1 MLVRLNNAEPRLI
14 VFVGPVGSGKSTHVK
29 ILCSKLK
36 RKGLKTKMSFLKTGH
51 LFAFVLE
58 ISLAKIVANKRKD
71 IFPIRALIEERPTL
85 FRRIFRLWLGLD
97 LISITLKF
105 FASIYLPLKLG
116 YIVLVEEYI
125 PATISDYIY
134 LSKIVNF
141 PLRVNSFVINYLLKL
156 MNLCGPTQ
164 IIFLDAKDNE
174 LRRRWK
180 LRGSFDERE
189 DYLQMQR
196 TLLLRISRELS
207 PNGFIYI
214 NTGAKTLTET
224 QKLIM
229 SQLLV

>member
-29 ILCSKLK
+29 ILRSKLK

-51 LFAFVLE
+51 LFAFVLVTL
-58 ISLAKIVANKRKD
+58 LAKIVANKRKD

-141 PLRVNSFVINYLLKL
+141 PLRVNSFAINYLLKL

-164 IIFLDAKDNE
+164 IIFLDAKDDE

-214 NTGAKTLTET
+214 NTGAKALTET

>member
-1 MLVRLNNAEPRLI
+1 MPRPRVI
-14 VFVGPVGSGKSTHVK
+14 IFIGTVGSGKSTHME
-29 ILCSKLK
+29 LLYSKLK
-36 RKGLKTKMSFLKTGH
+36 LKGLKVKVSFLKTGN
-51 LFAFVLE
+51 LFAFILE
-58 ISLAKIVANKRKD
+58 ISLARMVASKRKD
-71 IFPIRALIEERPTL
+71 VFPIRALVEEKPTF

-105 FASIYLPLKLG
+105 LAGIYLPLKLG
-116 YIVLVEEYI
+116 YTILIEEYI
-125 PATISDYIY
+125 PATISDYVY

-141 PLRVNSFVINYLLKL
+141 PLRVNSFSINYLLKL

-164 IIFLDAKDNE
+164 IIFLDAKDDE
-174 LRRRWK
+174 LKTRWK

-196 TLLLRISRELS
+196 TLLLQMSRELS
-207 PNGFIYI
+207 PYGLICI
-214 NTGAKTLTET
+214 NTEAKTLTET

>member
-1 MLVRLNNAEPRLI
+1 MPEPRLI

-71 IFPIRALIEERPTL
+71 IFPIRALIEERLTL

-141 PLRVNSFVINYLLKL
+141 PLKVNSFVINYLLKL